1 MAIILLHN
9 IEHFNLYNFPEAT
22 TDFMKAL
29 DKGVWDTLFFL
40 FSGKAY
46 AIFALLLGFSF
57 FIQFDNQA
65 RKGKDFR
72 LRFFWRL
79 VLLFFIGCFNAS
91 FFPGEILV
99 LYSILGIVLIPV
111 CKLSNKV
118 VLAIAVVLMLQ
129 PMEWGKFM
137 YALMHPEYV
146 ASKEQWLV
154 HCMRIYPYMEG
165 ASFWEM
171 VKSNLWDGQLYSLLW
186 AWSYGRFFQTSAL
199 FMLGMLL
206 GRKGLFVDPEK
217 HRTFW
222 TRTFVFG
229 AVCFIPLYYLSL
241 SLPGLL
247 ERTEELRPMS
257 TIVSSLRNFSFMC
270 VLVSSFI
277 FLWQW
282 KAPHKVLHGL
292 VPYGKMSLTN
302 YLTQSMVGSFIY
314 FGYGLSLYDDLGTTA
329 SFAVGILLF
338 ILQLGFCHWWLAHH
352 KQGPFEGV
360 WRKATWM
367 FS

>member
-1 MAIILLHN
+1 
-9 IEHFNLYNFPEAT
+9 
-22 TDFMKAL
+22 
-29 DKGVWDTLFFL
+29 
-40 FSGKAY
+40 
-46 AIFALLLGFSF
+46 
-57 FIQFDNQA
+57 
-65 RKGKDFR
+65 
-72 LRFFWRL
+72 
-79 VLLFFIGCFNAS
+79 
-91 FFPGEILV
+91 
-99 LYSILGIVLIPV
+99 
-111 CKLSNKV
+111 
-118 VLAIAVVLMLQ
+118 MLQ

-222 TRTFVFG
+222 TRTFVIG
-229 AVCFIPLYYLSL
+229 VVCFIPLYYLSL

-277 FLWQW
+277 FCGSGRRRIRCFT
-282 KAPHKVLHGL
+282 GL
-292 VPYGKMSLTN
+292 CLTGK
-302 YLTQSMVGSFIY
+302 
-314 FGYGLSLYDDLGTTA
+314 
-329 SFAVGILLF
+329 
-338 ILQLGFCHWWLAHH
+338 
-352 KQGPFEGV
+352 
-360 WRKATWM
+360 
-367 FS
+367 

>member
-1 MAIILLHN
+1 M
-9 IEHFNLYNFPEAT
+9 
-22 TDFMKAL
+22 
-29 DKGVWDTLFFL
+29 
-40 FSGKAY
+40 
-46 AIFALLLGFSF
+46 
-57 FIQFDNQA
+57 
-65 RKGKDFR
+65 
-72 LRFFWRL
+72 
-79 VLLFFIGCFNAS
+79 LLFFIGCFNAS

-111 CKLSNKV
+111 CKLSNKM
-118 VLAIAVVLMLQ
+118 VLAIAVFLMLQ

-222 TRTFVFG
+222 TRTFVIG
-229 AVCFIPLYYLSL
+229 VVCFIPSIICPFPTRFAGAYRRASPDEYD
-241 SLPGLL
+241 
-247 ERTEELRPMS
+247 R
-257 TIVSSLRNFSFMC
+257 V
-270 VLVSSFI
+270 
-277 FLWQW
+277 FL
-282 KAPHKVLHGL
+282 A
-292 VPYGKMSLTN
+292 
-302 YLTQSMVGSFIY
+302 
-314 FGYGLSLYDDLGTTA
+314 
-329 SFAVGILLF
+329 
-338 ILQLGFCHWWLAHH
+338 
-352 KQGPFEGV
+352 
-360 WRKATWM
+360 
-367 FS
+367 

>member
-1 MAIILLHN
+1 MWHPRNNGWCTVCGSFRIWKVPAFGKWSSPICGTGSCI
-9 IEHFNLYNFPEAT
+9 A
-22 TDFMKAL
+22 
-29 DKGVWDTLFFL
+29 
-40 FSGKAY
+40 FSGLG
-46 AIFALLLGFSF
+46 AI
-57 FIQFDNQA
+57 
-65 RKGKDFR
+65 
-72 LRFFWRL
+72 
-79 VLLFFIGCFNAS
+79 
-91 FFPGEILV
+91 
-99 LYSILGIVLIPV
+99 
-111 CKLSNKV
+111 
-118 VLAIAVVLMLQ
+118 
-129 PMEWGKFM
+129 
-137 YALMHPEYV
+137 
-146 ASKEQWLV
+146 
-154 HCMRIYPYMEG
+154 
-165 ASFWEM
+165 
-171 VKSNLWDGQLYSLLW
+171 
-186 AWSYGRFFQTSAL
+186 QTSAL

-222 TRTFVFG
+222 TRTFVIG
-229 AVCFIPLYYLSL
+229 VVCFIPLYYLSL

-282 KAPHKVLHGL
+282 KETHKVLHGL

>member
-1 MAIILLHN
+1 MLYVFLALALLSGC
-9 IEHFNLYNFPEAT
+9 
-22 TDFMKAL
+22 AL
-29 DKGVWDTLFFL
+29 TYAASGFASLAALWQVPVFFL
-40 FSGKAY
+40 GSFL
-46 AIFALLLGFSF
+46 AL
-57 FIQFDNQA
+57 
-65 RKGKDFR
+65 
-72 LRFFWRL
+72 
-79 VLLFFIGCFNAS
+79 
-91 FFPGEILV
+91 
-99 LYSILGIVLIPV
+99 
-111 CKLSNKV
+111 V
-118 VLAIAVVLMLQ
+118 VLFLLVVL
-129 PMEWGKFM
+129 
-137 YALMHPEYV
+137 V
-146 ASKEQWLV
+146 S
-154 HCMRIYPYMEG
+154 C
-165 ASFWEM
+165 
-171 VKSNLWDGQLYSLLW
+171 
-186 AWSYGRFFQTSAL
+186 
-199 FMLGMLL
+199 
-206 GRKGLFVDPEK
+206 LFVDPKK

-222 TRTFVFG
+222 TRTFVIG
-229 AVCFIPLYYLSL
+229 VVCFIPLYYLSL

>member
-1 MAIILLHN
+1 M
-9 IEHFNLYNFPEAT
+9 
-22 TDFMKAL
+22 
-29 DKGVWDTLFFL
+29 
-40 FSGKAY
+40 
-46 AIFALLLGFSF
+46 
-57 FIQFDNQA
+57 
-65 RKGKDFR
+65 
-72 LRFFWRL
+72 
-79 VLLFFIGCFNAS
+79 
-91 FFPGEILV
+91 
-99 LYSILGIVLIPV
+99 
-111 CKLSNKV
+111 
-118 VLAIAVVLMLQ
+118 VLAIAVFLMLQ

-146 ASKEQWLV
+146 ASKEQWLG

-222 TRTFVFG
+222 TRTFVIG
-229 AVCFIPLYYLSL
+229 VVCFIPLYYLSL
-241 SLPGLL
+241 SGLL